1 MVERLVH
8 ATEIRVLP
16 GEKEAN
22 QFLNEIRQRDN
33 CVAASYRRLQP
44 KEVHAQCWQER
55 DKDTVDF
62 LAKLTHLNVP
72 VYLFE
77 WYVVRQ
83 HEDSMG

>member
-1 MVERLVH
+1 MVH

-22 QFLNEIRQRDN
+22 QLLNEIRQRDN

-44 KEVHAQCWQER
+44 EEVRAQCSQAR
-55 DKDTVDF
+55 DRDTVDF

-77 WYVVRQ
+77 WDVVRQ
-83 HEDSMG
+83 HDDSKG

>member
-1 MVERLVH
+1 MDRPLVH

-22 QFLNEIRQRDN
+22 QLLNEIRQRDN
-33 CVAASYRRLQP
+33 CVSASYRRLQP
-44 KEVHAQCWQER
+44 DEVHSQCSQDR
-55 DKDTVDF
+55 DRETVDF

-77 WYVVRQ
+77 WDVIGNYGDPMR
-83 HEDSMG
+83 